1 MMRLPYPVRNVLQR
15 WRGMLGMIV
24 GVGIALSVVMTM
36 LAVSAA
42 QLAIYTSDFMRS
54 GTDLYVTTQG
64 GTLIPVLPGDT
75 PGTIKHAR
83 NVLSQIRS
91 LPGANAAIGVM
102 TWTMERERE
111 GPRHR
116 DEPTELIAT
125 MGVDGDPT
133 LIPEMLVLRQGRW
146 LRRSDEIVLG
156 ARLSREKGLTLG
168 NTLRLNGRDFTV
180 VGIGRLR
187 GVGFATDSLA
197 FMDGDAFRQRAT
209 VGDVV
214 NIIAIDTTQPDLDR
228 QRIAEIDSLAVASPP
243 ELVRQAEA
251 VEQTAVVIR
260 WIFNGLSLTVGALF
274 VANMLGRSVAE
285 RRLEFAT
292 LRAIGVPTRTIML
305 LVGMEALVVSVV
317 AAAVGI
323 GLSLLLGAWMDAT
336 VAPEYGFE
344 TLYVVDL
351 NLVIV
356 VVGLSLGLGML
367 SGLVPARQATSVD
380 PVEILREA

>member
-1 MMRLPYPVRNVLQR
+1 MRLPYPVRNALQR
-15 WRGMLGMIV
+15 WRGMLGMVV

-42 QLAIYTSDFMRS
+42 QMALYTADFVRS
-54 GTDLYVTTQG
+54 GADLYVTTQG

-91 LPGANAAIGVM
+91 LPGVNTAVGVM

-116 DEPTELIAT
+116 DEQTELIAT
-125 MGVDGDPT
+125 MGVDGDPS
-133 LIPEMLVLRQGRW
+133 LIPELLVMQQGRW

-156 ARLSREKGLTLG
+156 ARLSREKGLGLG
-168 NTLRLNGRDFTV
+168 STLRLNGRDFTV

-187 GVGFATDSLA
+187 GFGFTTDSLA
-197 FMDGDAFRQRAT
+197 FMDDDAFRQRVT
-209 VGDVV
+209 VGDVD
-214 NIIAIDTTQPDLDR
+214 NIIAVDTTQPDLDR
-228 QRIAEIDSLAVASPP
+228 QRILEIGSLAVASPP

-251 VEQTAVVIR
+251 VEQTAVAMR
-260 WIFNGLSLTVGALF
+260 WIFNVLSLTVGALF
-274 VANMLGRSVAE
+274 VANMLGRSVSE

-305 LVGMEALVVSVV
+305 LVGMEALVVSMA

-323 GLSLLLGAWMDAT
+323 ILSLALGHWINTT
-336 VAPEYGFE
+336 VAAEYGFE
-344 TLYVVDL
+344 SLYETDL
-351 NLVIV
+351 NLFLVVI
-356 VVGLSLGLGML
+356 GLSLGLGLL
-367 SGLVPARQATSVD
+367 SGLLPARQATSVD